1 MKPRLCFNFRRRSI
15 SPCYISISYLLVAK
29 LFKLFKIH

>member
-15 SPCYISISYLLVAK
+15 SPCYLSNILLSSR
-29 LFKLFKIH
+29 L

>member
-15 SPCYISISYLLVAK
+15 SPCYISISYLLAK
-29 LFKLFKIH
+29 MFKFIKIH